1 MYDYFILKT
10 EMVNRASKSTGCPN
24 KSDRVLGY
32 VDTVPDS
39 ETERRR
45 KCTG

>member
-1 MYDYFILKT
+1 MNHLIHAKRLRY
-10 EMVNRASKSTGCPN
+10 
-24 KSDRVLGY
+24 LGY
-32 VDTVPDS
+32 VHTVPDS